1 MGSAPEASTQ
11 RIRYHLRRPIPGN
24 GELLTRNARNT
35 IKEIVSIAL
44 LALWH
49 DPLCWS
55 GSPILLE
62 PLANRLENL
71 PKLISQYEPSYLD
84 IISELWI

>member
-1 MGSAPEASTQ
+1 
-11 RIRYHLRRPIPGN
+11 
-24 GELLTRNARNT
+24 
-35 IKEIVSIAL
+35 
-44 LALWH
+44 
-49 DPLCWS
+49 LCWS

-84 IISELWI
+84 IIRELWI